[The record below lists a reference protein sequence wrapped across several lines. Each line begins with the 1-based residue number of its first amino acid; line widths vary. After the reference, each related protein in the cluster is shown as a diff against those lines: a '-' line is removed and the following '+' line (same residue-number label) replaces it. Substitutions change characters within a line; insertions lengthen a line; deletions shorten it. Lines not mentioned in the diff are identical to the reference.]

1 MRTRALE
8 DLRQVAVAFTLLLI
22 FGIDGWAQTNRFD
35 ELVRSNA
42 VDKAERGRGR
52 GDPPAACRDTTPHK
66 TTFVRVEPGVWLEVL
81 DWGGEHKSQTMV
93 LLTGLGDNAH
103 VYDQFAHQFTDSFHV
118 IGITRRGFFPSSQP
132 RKGYDVETRARDDIA
147 VLDALRISRATF
159 VGHSLAG
166 SELAKLGEVYGNR
179 VDKLVFLDAL
189 DLADRFSP
197 SRAEPP
203 GQGALFAGDALK
215 SLWAFQAASA
225 RYSALRKPDAAV
237 CIDVVFGPKG
247 EFVDSR
253 TPDWVSNK
261 LLQGVAGAENSR
273 VNWAHIAAPRLG
285 IFAQYTPQARQA
297 WYWYL
302 SAAEQAEFDRA
313 WPPIVAWHKDTI
325 DRFANGNPTP
335 TVRLHGVPHYVYINN
350 ETEVVREMR
359 KFLGL
364 PVGGN

>member
-1 MRTRALE
+1 M
-8 DLRQVAVAFTLLLI
+8 
-22 FGIDGWAQTNRFD
+22 
-35 ELVRSNA
+35 
-42 VDKAERGRGR
+42 
-52 GDPPAACRDTTPHK
+52 
-66 TTFVRVEPGVWLEVL
+66 WLEVV
-81 DWGGEHKSQTMV
+81 DWGGEHKPQTMV

-103 VYDQFAHQFTDSFHV
+103 VYDQFAQQFTDSFHV

-132 RKGYDVETRARDDIA
+132 RNGYDVETRARDDIA
-147 VLDALRISRATF
+147 VLDALRIARATF

-166 SELAKLGEVYGNR
+166 SELAKLGEVHGNR
-179 VDKLVFLDAL
+179 VDKLVFLDAT

-203 GQGALFAGDALK
+203 GQEDLFVGDALK

-237 CIDVVFGPKG
+237 CIDTVFGPKG
-247 EFVDSR
+247 ELLESK
-253 TPDWVSNK
+253 TPDWVSDK
-261 LLQGVAGAENSR
+261 LQQGVTGAENPR
-273 VNWAHIAAPRLG
+273 VNWARIVVPRLG
-285 IFAQYTPQARQA
+285 IFAQYTPEGRQA

-302 SAAEQAEFDRA
+302 SAEKQAEFDRA
-313 WPPIVAWHKDTI
+313 WPSIVAWHKDTI
-325 DRFANGNPTP
+325 DRFADGNPTP
-335 TVRLHGVPHYVYINN
+335 TVRLYGVPHYVYINN